1 MVMTR
6 PRTFL
11 GAVGRFRFGPVISK
25 VYAPLLSTTSA
36 EIHLLGLPDISQ
48 LRSIPRWGMRLELG
62 TGKKNKHA
70 RSVIIT
76 TADRRDVHNK
86 VATNILFVIVFFF
99 WTATSPPLMMMGFFP
114 ALRIRLSYVFDLLFG
129 GWSCF

>member
-1 MVMTR
+1 MIKRLKLIIILPLVDGDDQTEN
-6 PRTFL
+6 FL

-25 VYAPLLSTTSA
+25 VYAPPLSTTSA

-76 TADRRDVHNK
+76 TADRRDVYNK

-99 WTATSPPLMMMGFFP
+99 WTLDSHH
-114 ALRIRLSYVFDLLFG
+114 
-129 GWSCF
+129 